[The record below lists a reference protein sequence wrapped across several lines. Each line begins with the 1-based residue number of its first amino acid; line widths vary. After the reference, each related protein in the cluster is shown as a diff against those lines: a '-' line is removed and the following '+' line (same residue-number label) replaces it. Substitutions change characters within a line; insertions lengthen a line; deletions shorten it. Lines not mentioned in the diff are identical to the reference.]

1 MSAALN
7 AYELSSFG
15 LDEECMRALETA
27 KARARKYPAIEI
39 TDVPPVSADYA
50 PAVWFLLGGLTV
62 AVIALIM
69 SGPRVLECLTAG
81 VAV

>member
-1 MSAALN
+1 MN
-7 AYELSSFG
+7 SFD
-15 LDEECMRALETA
+15 LDEECMRALEAA
-27 KARARKYPAIEI
+27 KARARKIPTIEI
-39 TDVPPVSADYA
+39 ADMPPVSADYA

-81 VAV
+81 VV